1 MRQARQLWLP
11 FSILLLT
18 CFIFSLFLPFFPV
31 DETRYLGVAWEMR
44 LNDSFIVPL
53 QNALPYSHKPPLL
66 FWLINLDWAF
76 LGMNYATLRFIP
88 LLFSLF
94 NVYLVFRMALLLWE
108 DEQTARHAALIL
120 ASTLSYLL
128 WSSLIMFDVVL
139 ACWVLLAVCGFIA
152 EAKAHG
158 AKWVL
163 MSGVAVGAGILT
175 KGPVILV
182 YVLPV
187 ALFAFLWIPREK
199 FSGRWY
205 AWLGLSLAL
214 GIAVV
219 LLWLVPAALTGGE
232 SYRKAIL
239 WGQTVNRV
247 ANSFAH
253 KRPLWWYLPWIP
265 VLLLPWI
272 LFTPTWRGCRRL
284 AGDAGTRLVMLWIVS
299 TVVIFSLV
307 SGKQVHYLVP
317 ILPAFSLLM
326 AKNLS
331 AHDGTKASRRHFP
344 VAALYLFLGA
354 ALFLTPF
361 IKSGHLLQYF
371 GAGELK
377 IAASLLFS
385 TGAAMLFL
393 RGGTLADSVKYT
405 AVASFVLCAAV
416 IIGGNTFFHR
426 YDLHGISE
434 AVRAKQSEGYQ
445 VIHQGKYHGQFHF
458 VGKLQQPL
466 VALEDKKEIA
476 RYVATHDKVALIT
489 YERQNTPI
497 EPMEIFFR
505 QPFRSKQVVLWNKN
519 GIARLAKE
527 AGIAPADASITE
539 TGTETGK

>member
-1 MRQARQLWLP
+1 MQQVKQLWLP
-11 FSILLLT
+11 FLIMLST
-18 CFIFSLFLPFFPV
+18 CCLFSLFLPFFPV

-66 FWLINLDWAF
+66 FWLINLDWAL
-76 LGMNYATLRFIP
+76 LGMNEATLRFIP
-88 LLFSLF
+88 LLFGLF
-94 NVYLVFRMALLLWE
+94 NVYLVFRIALLLWE
-108 DEQTARHAALIL
+108 DEKTARHAALIL

-128 WSSLIMFDVVL
+128 WSSFIMFDVVL

-152 EAKAHG
+152 EAKRHSV
-158 AKWVL
+158 KRVL
-163 MSGVAVGAGILT
+163 LSGLAIGAGILT

-187 ALFAFLWIPREK
+187 ALFAFLWIPRER

-205 AWLGLSLAL
+205 AWLGLSVAV

-265 VLLLPWI
+265 VLLLPWV

-284 AGDAGTRLVMLWIVS
+284 TGDAGARLVMLWIVS
-299 TVVIFSLV
+299 TVAIFSLV

-326 AKNLS
+326 ARNLDV
-331 AHDGTKASRRHFP
+331 HDGTGPSRRHFP
-344 VAALYLFLGA
+344 VAVLYLVLGA
-354 ALFLTPF
+354 ALFLAPF
-361 IKSGHLLQYF
+361 IRPGHLLQNF
-371 GAGELK
+371 AAGELK
-377 IAASLLFS
+377 LAASPLFAV
-385 TGAAMLFL
+385 GAVMLFL
-393 RGGTLADSVKYT
+393 RSGTLADSVRYT
-405 AVASFVLCAAV
+405 AGASFVLCAAV
-416 IIGGNTFFHR
+416 IMGGNSFFHR

-434 AVRAKQSEGYQ
+434 AVRARQSEGYQ

-466 VALEDKKEIA
+466 VALDDKKQIA
-476 RYVATHDKVALIT
+476 QYAATHEKVALIT
-489 YERQNTPI
+489 YERETSII
-497 EPMEIFFR
+497 EPGEIFFR
-505 QPFRSKQVVLWNKN
+505 QPFRSKQVVLWNKS
-519 GIARLAKE
+519 GIARLMKE
-527 AGIAPADASITE
+527 AGTAPADAAITDSN
-539 TGTETGK
+539 